1 MAQKKLQRNE
11 KKLYFCGVKI
21 NELNM
26 NNSFF
31 GISLNAFGESRRDY
45 QARNKAGFFIVDTM
59 KLQTLISTQ
68 YDPFLNRAVEQYLAD
83 NQEEN
88 TVTMYLWKN
97 QQTVVIGYNQNPYS
111 ECNVDLLLNEGG
123 HLMRRGTG
131 GGAVY
136 HDLGNINFSFVADKK
151 LYDVKKQLSV
161 IQEALLTYGLQTEI
175 SGRNDLTYEGR
186 KFSGNAFA
194 KGQKNDL
201 HHGTILIKTD
211 GAMMQRYLIVD
222 KAKLLKN
229 GVKSVVSRV
238 VNLSEAVPEL
248 TSENI
253 KQPLI
258 QSFEKVYGGKATAL
272 DFDTFIN
279 NKEVQAIISEISS
292 RNFLFGRWEQFKTM
306 KKARFIWGGVEIA
319 LQIDEA
325 NAIIKDIQIAS
336 DCLEPETI
344 RQAEH
349 LLQDAS
355 TKVKPMFDTDNEIIK
370 DIVHLI
376 YN

>member
-1 MAQKKLQRNE
+1 MKTQ
-11 KKLYFCGVKI
+11 VI
-21 NELNM
+21 
-26 NNSFF
+26 
-31 GISLNAFGESRRDY
+31 ISN
-45 QARNKAGFFIVDTM
+45 
-59 KLQTLISTQ
+59 Q
-68 YDPFLNRAVEQYLAD
+68 YNPHLNRAVEQYLTD

-111 ECNVDLLLNEGG
+111 ECNVKLLLEEGG

-136 HDLGNINFSFVADKK
+136 HDLGNINFSFVADKR

-161 IQEALLTYGLQTEI
+161 IQDALLSYGLVTEI
-175 SGRNDLTYEGR
+175 SGRNDLTYQGR

-194 KGQKNDL
+194 KGQCNNL

-222 KAKLLKN
+222 KAKLMKN

-238 VNLSEAVPEL
+238 INLSEAVPEL

-258 QSFEKVYGGKATAL
+258 ASFEKVYGMKAEWL
-272 DFDTFIN
+272 DFKDLEQQP
-279 NKEVQAIISEISS
+279 EVQAMKIKIESHD
-292 RNFLFGRWEQFKTM
+292 FLFGRWEQFKTT
-306 KKARFIWGGVEIA
+306 KKERFTWGGVEIA
-319 LQIDEA
+319 LKVDEA
-325 NAIIKDIQIAS
+325 NSIITDVQIAS
-336 DCLEPETI
+336 DCLDTEIIGT
-344 RQAEH
+344 AEQM
-349 LLQDAS
+349 LKGSS
-355 TKVKPMFDTDNEIIK
+355 TKVAPMVDYGQEIIK
-370 DIVHLI
+370 DIIELV
-376 YN
+376 YGE